1 LQDPLDLLLE
11 PRVLLAHEI
20 ANSEAAIDGGRVLLL
35 LHGRGADRHDLLG
48 LSKRLPADWVLVAPE
63 APFPAAPWGYGPGWA
78 WYRFLGGN
86 RPEPESFS
94 QSLDQLHEFIA
105 ALPKTLGIE
114 PRTIAVG
121 GFSQGGTLSMACAL
135 DRPAVPLVLNFSGF
149 LADHPRVRATTETV
163 QGTRFFWGH
172 GTGDPNIPFT
182 LAREGRAQLLAAGA
196 QLEARDYPIGHWI
209 DPTEL
214 ADANVWLAA
223 QAP

>member
-1 LQDPLDLLLE
+1 ML
-11 PRVLLAHEI
+11 HFEI
-20 ANSEAAIDGGRVLLL
+20 ANTDAAVPGTRVLLL

-78 WYRFLGGN
+78 WYRFLGAN

-94 QSLDQLHEFIA
+94 DSLDQLHGFID

-114 PRTIAVG
+114 PASIALG

-135 DRPAVPLVLNFSGF
+135 DRPGTVPLVLNFSGF
-149 LADHPRVRATTETV
+149 LADHARVRATPQTV
-163 QGTRFFWGH
+163 EHTRFFWGH
-172 GTGDPNIPFT
+172 GLMDSNIPFV

-209 DPTEL
+209 DANEL
-214 ADANVWLAA
+214 ADANEWLTA
-223 QAP
+223 QAKG